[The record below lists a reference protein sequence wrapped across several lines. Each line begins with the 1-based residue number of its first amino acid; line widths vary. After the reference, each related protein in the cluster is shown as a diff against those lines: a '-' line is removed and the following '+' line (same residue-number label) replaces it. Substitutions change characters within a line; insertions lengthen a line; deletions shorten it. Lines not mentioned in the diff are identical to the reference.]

1 MNYFEYIQF
10 VGHEDLEPI
19 NCKAIDHG
27 NNLVTIIFNN
37 NRPDNNEII
46 TSGYKLLNPIEDFKD
61 ISEDL
66 YTGYTTLYKDIDE
79 NTIILSNDGST
90 YTEISSSESPTESYK
105 PTIDE
110 TKKTKISSLSSI
122 CNKSIVQGVDV
133 EIDGKIEH
141 FSYNDEDQVN
151 IKELFDLAVQTNVPL
166 YYHADGES
174 CKLYTID
181 QIVSIYTTNAVN
193 KMHHITYFNQLKMYI
208 DSLETIDE
216 IEIINYGD
224 ELTGEYLNTYNEAM
238 LQANVGLTT
247 LLSLGGE

>member
-37 NRPDNNEII
+37 NRPDDNEII

-79 NTIILSNDGST
+79 
-90 YTEISSSESPTESYK
+90 
-105 PTIDE
+105 
-110 TKKTKISSLSSI
+110 
-122 CNKSIVQGVDV
+122 
-133 EIDGKIEH
+133 KIEH

-174 CKLYTID
+174 CKLYTVD
-181 QIVSIYTTNAVN
+181 QIVSIYTINAVN

-238 LQANVGLTT
+238 SQANVGLTT
-247 LLSLGGE
+247 LLSLGGEQLWINILNCSWNIYF